1 MIQIDPEADLPMEM
15 IVAKLQELI
24 SMYKNENN
32 LK

>member
-15 IVAKLQELI
+15 IVVKLQELI
-24 SMYKNENN
+24 SMYKNEDN